1 MGQCRTAP
9 PSHRPGEKSLP
20 PPALGAQ
27 TAAQPLRGTQ
37 AAAPPTPAYEALLCL
52 KCRRGSEPVVRASMT
67 SCKTLASKILLPCS
81 VRMPT
86 NPIRDSNLSL
96 QVDDKPVID

>member
-20 PPALGAQ
+20 PSALGAR
-27 TAAQPLRGTQ
+27 TAARPLRGTQ

-52 KCRRGSEPVVRASMT
+52 KCRRGSEPVVWASMT
-67 SCKTLASKILLPCS
+67 SCKTLGVQPFIVSRGRA
-81 VRMPT
+81 
-86 NPIRDSNLSL
+86 
-96 QVDDKPVID
+96 

>member
-37 AAAPPTPAYEALLCL
+37 AAAPPTPAHQVKIDLA
-52 KCRRGSEPVVRASMT
+52 CRRGSEPVVWASMI
-67 SCKTLASKILLPCS
+67 SLQAASTLASS
-81 VRMPT
+81 SHVRVWAHV
-86 NPIRDSNLSL
+86 R
-96 QVDDKPVID
+96 VRAGVAARA

>member
-67 SCKTLASKILLPCS
+67 SLQAASSGLCV
-81 VRMPT
+81 VRMSARRGT
-86 NPIRDSNLSL
+86 
-96 QVDDKPVID
+96 

>member
-52 KCRRGSEPVVRASMT
+52 KCRRGSEPVVWASMI
-67 SCKTLASKILLPCS
+67 SLQAASTLASS
-81 VRMPT
+81 SHVRV
-86 NPIRDSNLSL
+86 RAG
-96 QVDDKPVID
+96 VAARA

>member
-67 SCKTLASKILLPCS
+67 S
-81 VRMPT
+81 
-86 NPIRDSNLSL
+86 L
-96 QVDDKPVID
+96 QAR